1 MARLD
6 FFLNQRLTNKVFL
19 LVSFFVISIPI
30 LSNFNYL
37 LFGEKVNGVVT
48 GSYTMEGRRSNYTV
62 SQIDYRVAKNIY
74 SFIGPKNL
82 VFDDGEIVEI
92 YYIKDNPQ
100 IAALASPIYF
110 YFNSS
115 GINIICSIFMIFWI
129 AMFFTYGFRYNPT

>member
-1 MARLD
+1 
-6 FFLNQRLTNKVFL
+6 
-19 LVSFFVISIPI
+19 VSFFVISIPI

-48 GSYTMEGRRSNYTV
+48 GNYTMEGRRSNYTV

-74 SFIGPKNL
+74 SFFGPKNL

-100 IAALASPIYF
+100 NAALASPIYF

-129 AMFFTYGFRYNPT
+129 AVFFTYGIRYR

>member
-1 MARLD
+1 MSCLEN
-6 FFLNQRLTNKVFL
+6 FIKQKLTLKLFL

-30 LSNFNYL
+30 LFNFNYL

-48 GSYTMEGRRSNYTV
+48 ENYTMEGRRSNYTV
-62 SQIDYRVAKNIY
+62 SQIEYRVVKNIY

-92 YYIKDNPQ
+92 YYIRDNPQ
-100 IAALASPIYF
+100 DAALASPIYF

-129 AMFFTYGFRYNPT
+129 AMFFTYGIRYR

>member
-1 MARLD
+1 MSCLE
-6 FFLNQRLTNKVFL
+6 NYIKQKLTLKVFL

-48 GSYTMEGRRSNYTV
+48 ENYTMEGRRSNYTV
-62 SQIDYRVAKNIY
+62 SQIEYRVVKNIY

-92 YYIKDNPQ
+92 YYIRDNPQ
-100 IAALASPIYF
+100 DAALASPIYF

-129 AMFFTYGFRYNPT
+129 AMFFTYGIRYR

>member
-1 MARLD
+1 MTSLE
-6 FFLNQRLTNKVFL
+6 NIIHQKLTLKVFL

-48 GSYTMEGRRSNYTV
+48 GNYTMEGRRSNYTV

-74 SFIGPKNL
+74 SFFGPKNL

-100 IAALASPIYF
+100 NAALASPIYF

-129 AMFFTYGFRYNPT
+129 AVFFTYGIRYR